1 MSKKYKENF
10 PITINKVREILQRFE
25 SLHLDQA
32 EILTFAIAY
41 AQDHPDE
48 YIVECVR
55 NCLIDRY
62 TDINKK
68 SLL

>member
-10 PITINKVREILQRFE
+10 LIAVKPVREILQRFE
-25 SLHLDQA
+25 PLHLDQA
-32 EILTFAIAY
+32 EILTFVVAY

-55 NCLIDRY
+55 NCLVDRY
-62 TDINKK
+62 TNINKK
-68 SLL
+68 SLI

>member
-32 EILTFAIAY
+32 EILTFVTAY

-62 TDINKK
+62 TGISKK

>member
-32 EILTFAIAY
+32 EILTFVIAY

-55 NCLIDRY
+55 NCLMDRY